1 MIAAEDDC
9 FSVFYF
15 GISITQSKLPRQS
28 SLARESGIAKGEMME
43 IIIGVLLASVV
54 FLLVGIIFLLT
65 RRPGE
70 PAITV
75 HSGIEQMKS
84 IGQLSVFKVVTKE
97 IVTEIDHTWGDFGKK
112 YLSWVISGK
121 KMAIIFEFEIDFR
134 YDLRRAEFEIVP
146 GPDRS
151 YTIKMPPCFFDAH
164 IRDIRFYDEQ
174 RSRFMPWLL
183 PELLNGFL
191 SGGFSEADK
200 NKLVTAAK
208 NHAAK
213 QAVELIGGIQSEVEN
228 SAKLTLESIAK
239 ALGAQQTVF
248 EFPHQ
253 GDVDLEIKMAGKLV
267 A

>member
-1 MIAAEDDC
+1 MELAGGL
-9 FSVFYF
+9 SVW
-15 GISITQSKLPRQS
+15 
-28 SLARESGIAKGEMME
+28 SGIEKGDKME
-43 IIIGVLLASVV
+43 IFVGVLLATVG
-54 FLLVGIIFLLT
+54 FLLVGIILLLM

-70 PAITV
+70 PRITV
-75 HSGIEQMKS
+75 HSGIEHMKS

-97 IVTEIDHTWGDFGKK
+97 IVTEIDHTWGEFGEK
-112 YLSWVISGK
+112 YLSWIVSGK

-134 YDLRRAEFEIVP
+134 YDLRRPEFEIVP
-146 GPDRS
+146 GADNS

-191 SGGFSEADK
+191 SGGFSESDK
-200 NKLVTAAK
+200 NKLVSAAK
-208 NHAAK
+208 SHAAK
-213 QAVELIGGIQSEVEN
+213 QAVELIGSIQSEVEN
-228 SAKLTLESIAK
+228 SAKTTLESISK
-239 ALGAQQTVF
+239 ALGAKQTTF
-248 EFPHQ
+248 EFPRQ

>member
-1 MIAAEDDC
+1 MGA
-9 FSVFYF
+9 
-15 GISITQSKLPRQS
+15 
-28 SLARESGIAKGEMME
+28 EMMSMF
-43 IIIGVLLASVV
+43 IGILLAVVLILAIGV
-54 FLLVGIIFLLT
+54 IFLLM
-65 RRPGE
+65 RKPGE
-70 PAITV
+70 PRITV
-75 HSGIEQMKS
+75 HSGIEHMKS

-97 IVTEIDHTWGDFGKK
+97 IVTEIDHTWGDFGEK
-112 YLSWVISGK
+112 YLSWIVSGK

-134 YDLRRAEFEIVP
+134 YDLRHPEFQITP
-146 GPDRS
+146 GVDNS
-151 YTIKMPPCFFDAH
+151 YLIKMPPCFFDAH

-191 SGGFSEADK
+191 SGGFSESDK

-213 QAVELIGGIQSEVEN
+213 QAVELIGSIQSEVEN
-228 SAKLTLESIAK
+228 SAKTTLESISK
-239 ALGAQQTVF
+239 ALGARETTF
-248 EFPHQ
+248 EFPRQ

>member
-1 MIAAEDDC
+1 MR
-9 FSVFYF
+9 F
-15 GISITQSKLPRQS
+15 L
-28 SLARESGIAKGEMME
+28 LRESPLTDKLACQGEKEKGEKME
-43 IIIGVLLASVV
+43 IAIGILIASVV
-54 FLLVGIIFLLT
+54 FLLVAIIFLLM
-65 RRPGE
+65 RKPGE
-70 PAITV
+70 PKITV
-75 HSGIEQMKS
+75 HSGIEHMKS

-97 IVTEIDHTWGDFGKK
+97 IVTEIDHTWGDFGEK
-112 YLSWVISGK
+112 YLSWVVSGK

-134 YDLRRAEFEIVP
+134 FDLRRPEFEIIP
-146 GPDRS
+146 GPDNS

-191 SGGFSEADK
+191 SGGFSESDK

-213 QAVELIGGIQSEVEN
+213 QAVQLIGSIQSEVEN
-228 SAKLTLESIAK
+228 SAKATLESIAK
-239 ALGAQQTVF
+239 ALGAHQTFF